1 MDLGLK
7 DKGVIV
13 TGGSKGIGLAIAEG
27 FAREGAKVSIC
38 ARNAETLEQARA
50 QIAGHGGV
58 AHAAPCAVGDNAALE
73 AYVAAAHGALGA
85 VQAPGKQDMADDIA
99 FILGNQ

>member
-13 TGGSKGIGLAIAEG
+13 TGASKGIGLAIAEG

-58 AHAAPCAVGDNAALE
+58 VHAAPCDDSDSAALHSDP
-73 AYVAAAHGALGA
+73 ASRS
-85 VQAPGKQDMADDIA
+85 PGRDGERRQRCERWR
-99 FILGNQ
+99 GR